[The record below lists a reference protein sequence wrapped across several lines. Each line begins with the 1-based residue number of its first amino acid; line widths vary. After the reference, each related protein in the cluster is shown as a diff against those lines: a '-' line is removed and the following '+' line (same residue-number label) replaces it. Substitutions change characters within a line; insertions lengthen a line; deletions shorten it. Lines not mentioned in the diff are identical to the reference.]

1 MPSHLQGKELQT
13 MCKLLVLL
21 PLMLLGGCS
30 EDFATL
36 HFAQP
41 VSAYYGDL
49 RPQYGDDLYQ
59 AILALKID
67 PKDIEV
73 ELDDDHRQNLLI
85 NVSRSLDAGKRQ
97 ALRELFDE
105 IPRARAAAS
114 WEVDVTLEPHAPGAR
129 FDGFSEAV
137 KSIQGP
143 VTLQLKLGN
152 RIEALSSATL
162 RERTL
167 AAENNS
173 EVSSII
179 TCHVLAE
186 VSGGPFKFRSIVQ
199 RDDGPPER
207 AQVIIEYAPMHFAQ
221 LPARFDFKD
230 PTLRE
235 RIHNGQV
242 KAWQA
247 EGTPQRSPWRPFE
260 MAFEIGS
267 LGKQSL
273 NLNPGKDLR
282 IGMLQGD
289 CRDLAN
295 RAGRPF
301 SLFLGEG
308 LDRLESV
315 TYAADD

>member
-1 MPSHLQGKELQT
+1 MR
-13 MCKLLVLL
+13 KLLVLL

-36 HFAQP
+36 HFQQS
-41 VSAYYGDL
+41 VRSFYGDL
-49 RPQYGDDLYQ
+49 ATRYGDDLYQ

-67 PKDIEV
+67 PEDIEV
-73 ELDDDHRQNLLI
+73 ELDSNDSRVILI
-85 NVSRSLDAGKRQ
+85 SVSRSLEASKRQ
-97 ALRELFDE
+97 ALRQLLDE
-105 IPRARAAAS
+105 IPRARAATS
-114 WEVDVTLEPHAPGAR
+114 WEVDVTLEPHAPDAKYDQWR
-129 FDGFSEAV
+129 EAV
-137 KSIQGP
+137 DSIQGP
-143 VTLQLKLGN
+143 VTLQLKLGD
-152 RIEALSSATL
+152 RIEVLSSATVQ
-162 RERTL
+162 ERAL
-167 AAENNS
+167 AAETS
-173 EVSSII
+173 SQVSSLI
-179 TCHVLAE
+179 TCHALAE

-199 RDDGPPER
+199 LDDGPPER
-207 AQVIIEYAPMHFAQ
+207 AQVIIEYAPMQFAQ

-230 PTLRE
+230 PVLRE

-247 EGTPQRSPWRPFE
+247 ERTPQRSPWRPFE

-273 NLNPGKDLR
+273 NLIPGKDLR
-282 IGMLQGD
+282 VGLLQSD

-301 SLFLGEG
+301 SLFIGEG